1 MSVMTQQS
9 GLAARD
15 DLAEEPAAKR
25 GAVYRFQ
32 RSRDGLIPSA
42 GLSDIF
48 VIGNPCEAVDATE
61 LGSKKTSRPVADAQR
76 AAGLN
81 TVFIV

>member
-15 DLAEEPAAKR
+15 DIAEEPAAK
-25 GAVYRFQ
+25 GGGGISVQ
-32 RSRDGLIPSA
+32 RPRNGLIPSA

-48 VIGNPCEAVDATE
+48 VTGNPCEAVDKTGAR
-61 LGSKKTSRPVADAQR
+61 SKKFRDRRPP
-76 AAGLN
+76 
-81 TVFIV
+81 